1 MGIEIYDIHYPY
13 HNDFF
18 FFFGK
23 NSILLISNHILM
35 HKRPKKSRTFLHPN
49 LEYITANVIYVQI
62 SYTDCDFI

>member
-35 HKRPKKSRTFLHPN
+35 HKRPN
-49 LEYITANVIYVQI
+49 LDAQKAKEI
-62 SYTDCDFI
+62 